1 MQSHSETLWLGFQ
14 HLNFGE
20 ARSGSKQFSWTSED
34 NQQTVSEYFF
44 HEWITWL
51 YILHYISVI
60 LSLAGDRWCLIA
72 FWFLFP
78 WWLMI
83 EHIFMYL
90 LAICIFSLEKCLFKS
105 SAYFK
110 IRIVIVESY
119 YFLIRCM
126 LCKHFLLFHRL
137 PFRFVVSFAM
147 PKLFNFDVVPHVD
160 FCFSCLY
167 VWCIIY
173 KKKKVVKEIFLPY
186 VSI

>member
-1 MQSHSETLWLGFQ
+1 MQSHSETPWLGFQ

-60 LSLAGDRWCLIA
+60 LSLAGERWCLIV
-72 FWFLFP
+72 FWFSFP

-90 LAICIFSLEKCLFKS
+90 LDICIFSLEKYSSPLLILRLELLSLLSHIISLSDVCFVNIFFYSTDCLF
-105 SAYFK
+105 
-110 IRIVIVESY
+110 V
-119 YFLIRCM
+119 L
-126 LCKHFLLFHRL
+126 LFLLLCR
-137 PFRFVVSFAM
+137 SF
-147 PKLFNFDVVPHVD
+147 
-160 FCFSCLY
+160 
-167 VWCIIY
+167 
-173 KKKKVVKEIFLPY
+173 
-186 VSI
+186 SILM